1 MPIYSPDS
9 LEPED
14 GVSGLIRATRMI
26 GGYRSVADETERDAI
41 DISKRVPGMV
51 VRVNATGRE
60 WVLGNDLTTW
70 SFA

>member
-1 MPIYSPDS
+1 MSVYSPDS
-9 LEPED
+9 IEPED

-41 DISKRVPGMV
+41 DVSQRVPGMV

-60 WVLGNDLTTW
+60 WVLDDNLTTW
-70 SFA
+70 SFV